1 MNEGK
6 HIAIIGGG
14 IVGLCT
20 AHELVA
26 TGCTVTV
33 LEAEAGSSLHNAG
46 LITPSHFVPLAAPGI
61 VRLGLKW
68 MFNPDSPFYIRPR
81 FDAELLA
88 WLWHFN
94 AASTARRAEKAMP
107 LLRDLSFASL
117 ALFEQMA
124 ALPDMAFEFAHRG
137 LLMVFR
143 TEHGRH
149 GALATARRADS
160 LGIEAR
166 VLDARGLAAL
176 EPGVD
181 FRVLGGVYYPDDA
194 HLTPAL
200 FLGALRA
207 KLVAANVRFLASA
220 PVLGFETRQGSI
232 TALET
237 SQGAVRADEYVLAA
251 GSWSPEI
258 VRHLGLRLPVQP
270 GKGYSITLRD
280 PGLRVRIPMIL
291 EEARIAVTPMGEA
304 LRLAGTMELSG
315 MDPGINARRV
325 RAILKAAPV
334 YLGNL
339 NAADPGPLAHWA
351 GLRPCT
357 PDGLPLIGRFRRYDN
372 LIAATGHAMVG
383 VSLAPVTGKLVAE
396 IVSGKVPS
404 IDMHLLRPDRYA

>member
-1 MNEGK
+1 
-6 HIAIIGGG
+6 
-14 IVGLCT
+14 
-20 AHELVA
+20 
-26 TGCTVTV
+26 VTV
-33 LEAEAGSSLHNAG
+33 LEVEPGSSLHNAG
-46 LITPSHFVPLAAPGI
+46 LITPSHFVPLAAPGM

-81 FDAELLA
+81 LDAELLS
-88 WLWHFN
+88 WLWRFN

-124 ALPDMAFEFAHRG
+124 ALPGMAFEFAHRG

-149 GALATARRADS
+149 GALATARHAVS
-160 LGIEAR
+160 IGIEAR
-166 VLDARGLAAL
+166 VLDAQGLAVL

-200 FLGALRA
+200 FLASLRA
-207 KLVAANVRFLASA
+207 NLIAANVRFLTSTR
-220 PVLGFETRQGSI
+220 VLGLETRPGSI
-232 TALET
+232 TALRT
-237 SQGAVRADEYVLAA
+237 SQGAVQADEYVLAA
-251 GSWSPEI
+251 GCWSPGI
-258 VRHLGLRLPVQP
+258 VRDIGLRLPVQP
-270 GKGYSITLRD
+270 GKGYSITLQD
-280 PGLRVRIPMIL
+280 PGIRVRIPMIL
-291 EEARIAVTPMGEA
+291 EEARIAVTPMGDS

-315 MDPGINARRV
+315 MDPGINMRRV
-325 RAILKAAPV
+325 RAILKAAPD

-339 NAADPGPLAHWA
+339 HAADPGALAHWA

-357 PDGLPLIGRFRRYDN
+357 PDGLPLIGRFRRFDN

-396 IVSGKVPS
+396 IVGGKVPS